1 MTGQR
6 LGDWVLGNEIGRG
19 PVATVYEAQAADEPL
34 RLAAVK
40 VFTHPEL
47 LRPEF
52 TGRFAAEMLPL
63 HRLNHPLIVKTYE
76 AGVHLGQ
83 AWFAMELVAGTDA
96 ATRLRSHAKKPG
108 EPGLP
113 WADELLGILVQV
125 ARGLKHGHHRS
136 VLHRNLKPS
145 NVLITPG
152 GLVKLADFGLAK
164 LLPVAPTSLPAD
176 PLGALNF
183 LPPEFFTGKPLTR
196 RSDLYS
202 LGCLAYTLLAG
213 RPPFVA
219 AGVAEF
225 THKHC
230 YTLPDRPALVVPDLP
245 GEFDD
250 WICELLAKNPERR
263 PVSAAAAAEEL
274 GQVRAKAERKGR
286 KVPWPADLPGSTADL
301 GLDDAQVGRG
311 ADETGPG
318 RPRRPL
324 MARPTVVLPLFLL
337 VVGVTLALLFWPTPT
352 AAELY
357 AQARPLLESK
367 EPADWDAAWER
378 YLEPL
383 STKYP
388 CEYAAEV
395 RAARAKIDDRRE
407 LRNALLFGGRVAP
420 PGEAE
425 RWYRRG
431 VKLAQAGDFA
441 AAQATWRN
449 LRTAYA
455 GQVTEAAWLDA
466 ADAALAALAARP
478 KPWPLD
484 GVGVSEATVQAL
496 RDRRAAGDA
505 AGADAAR
512 AALEALYRDD
522 PASLERLRGVP

>member
-6 LGDWVLGNEIGRG
+6 LGDWVLGDELGRG
-19 PVATVYEAQAADEPL
+19 PVATVYKAQAADEPL

-52 TGRFAAEMLPL
+52 TSRFAADMLPL

-76 AGVHLGQ
+76 AGVHTGQ
-83 AWFAMELVAGTDA
+83 AWFAMELVEGTDA
-96 ATRLRSHAKKPG
+96 ATRLRARPKKPG

-113 WADELLGILVQV
+113 WADELLGLLVQV

-145 NVLITPG
+145 NVLVTPG

-164 LLPVAPTSLPAD
+164 LLPVAPTSLPLDAMGT
-176 PLGALNF
+176 LGH

-219 AGVAEF
+219 ASVAEY

-230 YTLPDRPALVVPDLP
+230 YTLPDRPAMVVPDLP
-245 GEFDD
+245 ADFDE
-250 WICELLAKNPERR
+250 WICELLAKDPNRR
-263 PVSAAAAAEEL
+263 PATAAAAADEL
-274 GQVRAKAERKGR
+274 TQVRAKAERKGR
-286 KVPWPADLPGSTADL
+286 KIPWPADTPGSADDL
-301 GLDDAQVGRG
+301 TLDASRVGRG
-311 ADETGPG
+311 EDDFESGG
-318 RPRRPL
+318 ERRPL
-324 MARPTVVLPLFLL
+324 MARPAVVLPLFLL
-337 VVGVTLALLFWPTPT
+337 VVGVALALLFWPTPS

-357 AQARPLLESK
+357 ALAQPLMQSK
-367 EPADWDAAWER
+367 NPDDWDAAWDK

-383 STKYP
+383 SAKYP
-388 CEYAAEV
+388 GEYAAEV
-395 RAARAKIDDRRE
+395 TAARARIADRRD
-407 LRNALLFGGRVAP
+407 LRTALAQGARAKP

-431 VKLAQAGDFA
+431 VKLAQAGDFE
-441 AAQATWRN
+441 AAQTTWRQ
-449 LRTAYA
+449 LRAAYA
-455 GQVTEAAWLDA
+455 GQPGEAAWLDA
-466 ADAALAALAARP
+466 TDAALGALADRP
-478 KPWPLD
+478 RPWPL
-484 GVGVSEATVQAL
+484 GGAGGSEAAGQSV
-496 RDRRAAGDA
+496 RDRRAAGDGV
-505 AGADAAR
+505 GADAAR
-512 AALEALYRDD
+512 AALEFLYRDD
-522 PASLERLRGVP
+522 PASLARIRRTP

>member
-6 LGDWVLGNEIGRG
+6 LGDWVLGGELGRG
-19 PVATVYEAQAADEPL
+19 PVATVYKAQAADEPM

-52 TGRFAAEMLPL
+52 TSRFAAEMLPL

-76 AGVHLGQ
+76 AGVHVGQ
-83 AWFAMELVAGTDA
+83 AWFAMELVEGTDA
-96 ATRLRSHAKKPG
+96 GARLKAHAKKPG

-113 WADELLGILVQV
+113 WADELLGLLVQV

-176 PLGALNF
+176 ALGTLGH

-219 AGVAEF
+219 GTVAEY

-245 GEFDD
+245 ADFDE
-250 WICELLAKNPERR
+250 WICELLAKDPNRR
-263 PVSAAAAAEEL
+263 PATAAAAAEML
-274 GQVRAKAERKGR
+274 GQVKAKAERKGR
-286 KVPWPADLPGSTADL
+286 KIPWTAEQPGSAADFA
-301 GLDDAQVGRG
+301 LDESQVGRG
-311 ADETGPG
+311 LDDFEAG
-318 RPRRPL
+318 RERRPL
-324 MARPTVVLPLFLL
+324 MARPAVVLPLSLL
-337 VVGVTLALLFWPTPT
+337 VVGVTLALLFWPSPT

-357 AQARPLLESK
+357 AQAQPLMQSA
-367 EPADWDAAWER
+367 EPADWDAAWDK

-383 STKYP
+383 SAKYP
-388 CEYAAEV
+388 GEFAAEV
-395 RAARAKIDDRRE
+395 SAARAKIDDRRE
-407 LRNALLFGGRVAP
+407 LRAALLFGGRVKP
-420 PGEAE
+420 PSEAE

-431 VKLAQAGDFA
+431 LKLAQAGDFA
-441 AAQATWRN
+441 AAQSTWRQ
-449 LRTAYA
+449 LRAGYA
-455 GQVTEAAWLDA
+455 GQAGEAAWLDA
-466 ADAALAALAARP
+466 ADAALTALAARP

-484 GVGVSEATVQAL
+484 GAGVTEAAL
-496 RDRRAAGDA
+496 QQVRERRAAGDA

-512 AALEALYRDD
+512 AALEQLYRDD
-522 PASLERLRGVP
+522 PASLDRIRRTP

>member
-6 LGDWVLGNEIGRG
+6 LGDWVLGGEIGRG
-19 PVATVYEAQAADEPL
+19 PVATVYKAQAADEPL

-52 TGRFAAEMLPL
+52 TSRFAAEMLPL

-76 AGVHLGQ
+76 AGVHVGS
-83 AWFAMELVAGTDA
+83 AWFAMELVEGTDA
-96 ATRLRSHAKKPG
+96 ATRLRGHAKKPG

-113 WADELLGILVQV
+113 WADELLGLLVQV

-164 LLPVAPTSLPAD
+164 LLPVAPTSLPPDA
-176 PLGALNF
+176 LGTLGY

-196 RSDLYS
+196 RSDLYA

-219 AGVAEF
+219 GSVAESA
-225 THKHC
+225 HKHC
-230 YTLPDRPALVVPDLP
+230 YTLPDRPGLVVPDLP

-250 WICELLAKNPERR
+250 WICELLAKDPNRR
-263 PVSAAAAAEEL
+263 PATAAAAADEL

-286 KVPWPADLPGSTADL
+286 KIPWPAELPGSAADL
-301 GLDDAQVGRG
+301 ALDDAQVGRG
-311 ADETGPG
+311 ADDFEAG
-318 RPRRPL
+318 RERRPL
-324 MARPTVVLPLFLL
+324 MARPAVVLPLFLL
-337 VVGVTLALLFWPTPT
+337 VVGVTLTLLFRPSPS

-357 AQARPLLESK
+357 AKARPLMQSK
-367 EPADWDAAWER
+367 EPADWDAAWDN

-388 CEYAAEV
+388 GEYAAEV
-395 RAARAKIDDRRE
+395 GAARAKIDDRRD
-407 LRNALLFGGRVAP
+407 LRNALLFGGRVKP

-441 AAQATWRN
+441 AAQATWRQ
-449 LRTAYA
+449 LRAAYA
-455 GQVTEAAWLDA
+455 GQASEAPWLDA
-466 ADAALAALAARP
+466 ADAALAALADRP
-478 KPWPLD
+478 RPWPLD
-484 GVGVSEATVQAL
+484 GVGVGDAALQAI

-522 PASLERLRGVP
+522 PASLERIRTP